1 MTSQKKGTLS
11 KRFLGMVKYIAVIM
25 IVVFFCF
32 PIFWTVITS
41 IKPLDLIPKM
51 PPVWQF
57 KPTFEHYISIFVDK
71 GISRSL
77 WNSFS
82 VATMSTFFSL
92 LVGTPAAYAF
102 SRFHIPAKE
111 HLAFYFLTARMAPPI
126 SVILPLFLIFSAM
139 GLLDTKF
146 VLVIA
151 YMTFNFSF
159 VIWMMRGFFDEIP
172 AELDESAM
180 VDGCSR
186 FGAFLKVILPLT
198 APGLAASAI
207 ICFIFSW
214 NEFLFAL
221 ILTNISAKTLPV
233 AAAGFI
239 TDRMVLWGKLCAAS
253 VVIYFPV
260 MIFGLLTRRYLIRG
274 LTLGSIK

>member
-1 MTSQKKGTLS
+1 
-11 KRFLGMVKYIAVIM
+11 MVFKILRSSMKYIAVGA
-25 IVVFFCF
+25 IVIFFCF
-32 PIFWTVITS
+32 PIFWTIITS
-41 IKPLDLIPKM
+41 IKPLDLISKI

-57 KPTFEHYISIFVDK
+57 KPTLEHYISIFVDK
-71 GISRSL
+71 GILRSL

-82 VATMSTFFSL
+82 IATMSTLLSL
-92 LVGTPAAYAF
+92 IVGTPAAYAF
-102 SRFHIPAKE
+102 SRFRLPGKE

-126 SVILPLFLIFSAM
+126 SVILPLFLIFSSL
-139 GLLDTKF
+139 GLLDTKL

-172 AELDESAM
+172 TALDEAAM
-180 VDGCSR
+180 VDGCTR
-186 FGAFLKVILPLT
+186 FGAFLRVILPLT
-198 APGLAASAI
+198 APGLSASAI

-214 NEFLFAL
+214 NEFLFSL
-221 ILTNISAKTLPV
+221 ILTSISAKTLPV

-253 VVIYFPV
+253 VVIYLPV
-260 MIFGLLTRRYLIRG
+260 MVFGLLTRRYLIRG

>member
-1 MTSQKKGTLS
+1 MISTDRGPVLKIL
-11 KRFLGMVKYIAVIM
+11 LGSVKYITVGA
-25 IVVFFCF
+25 IVTFFCF

-41 IKPLDLIPKM
+41 IKPLDLIPRM
-51 PPVWQF
+51 PPVWWF
-57 KPTFEHYISIFVDK
+57 RPTLEHYISIFVDK
-71 GISRSL
+71 GLTKSL

-82 VATMSTFFSL
+82 IATMSTVLSL

-102 SRFHIPAKE
+102 SRFKLPAKE

-126 SVILPLFLIFSAM
+126 SVILPLFLIFSSL

-159 VIWMMRGFFDEIP
+159 VIWMMRGFFNEIP
-172 AELDESAM
+172 PELDESAM

-186 FGAFLKVILPLT
+186 FGAFLKVALPLT

-253 VVIYFPV
+253 VVIYLPV

-274 LTLGSIK
+274 LTLGGIK

>member
-1 MTSQKKGTLS
+1 MTSPDKGSVLRILLS
-11 KRFLGMVKYIAVIM
+11 SMKYIAVGAVI
-25 IVVFFCF
+25 VFFCF

-41 IKPLDLIPKM
+41 VKPLDLIPKM
-51 PPVWQF
+51 PPVWRFQ
-57 KPTFEHYISIFVDK
+57 PTLEHYISIFVDK
-71 GISRSL
+71 GITRSL

-82 VATMSTFFSL
+82 VATMSTLLCL

-102 SRFHIPAKE
+102 SRFQLPGKE
-111 HLAFYFLTARMAPPI
+111 HFAFYFLTARMAPPI
-126 SVILPLFLIFSAM
+126 SVILPLFLIFSSLK
-139 GLLDTKF
+139 LLDTKL

-172 AELDESAM
+172 TELDESAM

-186 FGAFLKVILPLT
+186 FGAFLKVVLPLT

-253 VVIYFPV
+253 VVIYLPV

-274 LTLGSIK
+274 LTLGGIK

>member
-1 MTSQKKGTLS
+1 MTSTDRGLVSKILLS
-11 KRFLGMVKYIAVIM
+11 SIKYIAVGV

-32 PIFWTVITS
+32 PIFWTIITS

-51 PPVWQF
+51 PPVWRF
-57 KPTFEHYISIFVDK
+57 KPTMEHYISIFVDK
-71 GISRSL
+71 GLTKSL

-82 VATMSTFFSL
+82 IASMSTLLSL

-102 SRFHIPAKE
+102 SRFRLPAKE
-111 HLAFYFLTARMAPPI
+111 QLAFYFLTARMAPPI
-126 SVILPLFLIFSAM
+126 SVILPLFLIFSSL

-159 VIWMMRGFFDEIP
+159 VIWMMRGFFNEIP
-172 AELDESAM
+172 SELDESAM

-186 FGAFLKVILPLT
+186 FGAFLKVVLPLT

-253 VVIYFPV
+253 VVIYLPV
-260 MIFGLLTRRYLIRG
+260 MIFGLLTRRYLVRG
-274 LTLGSIK
+274 LTLGGIK

>member
-1 MTSQKKGTLS
+1 M
-11 KRFLGMVKYIAVIM
+11 KYIAVGA
-25 IVVFFCF
+25 IVIFFCF
-32 PIFWTVITS
+32 PIFWTIVTS
-41 IKPLDLIPKM
+41 IKPLDLISKI
-51 PPVWQF
+51 PPVWKF
-57 KPTFEHYISIFVDK
+57 KPTLEHYISIFVDK
-71 GISRSL
+71 GILRSL

-82 VATMSTFFSL
+82 IATMSTLLSL
-92 LVGTPAAYAF
+92 IVGTPAAYAF
-102 SRFHIPAKE
+102 SRFRLPGKE

-126 SVILPLFLIFSAM
+126 SVILPLFLIFSSL

-172 AELDESAM
+172 TALDEAAM
-180 VDGCSR
+180 VDGCTR
-186 FGAFLKVILPLT
+186 FGAFLRVILPLT

-221 ILTNISAKTLPV
+221 ILTNFSAKTLPV

-253 VVIYFPV
+253 VVIYLPV
-260 MIFGLLTRRYLIRG
+260 MVFGLLTRRYLIRG